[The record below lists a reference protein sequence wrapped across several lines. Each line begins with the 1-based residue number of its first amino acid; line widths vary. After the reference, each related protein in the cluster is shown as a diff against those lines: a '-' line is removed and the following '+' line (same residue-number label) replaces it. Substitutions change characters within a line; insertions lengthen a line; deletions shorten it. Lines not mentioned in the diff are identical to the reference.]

1 MLKLIFCCLSAAMVR
16 KEIQDETDRV
26 TGKSKMISPVPIHL
40 SIYSPNGVLLLLLLI
55 YLFSKVLNKVPENPC
70 HPSSKR
76 WNCESHVAFHI
87 TLLFMSV
94 HPLHVKMI
102 FLLFMSVHPLHVK
115 MILRSV
121 ILMSM
126 LTCIPRNNTISQ
138 IIFLGHSN
146 FQDIYILKY
155 YWWKL
160 YL

>member
-102 FLLFMSVHPLHVK
+102 
-115 MILRSV
+115 LRSV